1 MGLRRSADQS
11 RARRQ
16 WAGFVAANLERFQTA
31 GLPLLA
37 TQSVAH
43 WDDLLLHGHFDYH
56 EDPSHFRVDQLTTDQ
71 YDALVGLVESYFVVG
86 YEYFTPLALKIEDQA
101 RLSSRFEG

>member
-43 WDDLLLHGHFDYH
+43 WDDLLLHGYFDYH